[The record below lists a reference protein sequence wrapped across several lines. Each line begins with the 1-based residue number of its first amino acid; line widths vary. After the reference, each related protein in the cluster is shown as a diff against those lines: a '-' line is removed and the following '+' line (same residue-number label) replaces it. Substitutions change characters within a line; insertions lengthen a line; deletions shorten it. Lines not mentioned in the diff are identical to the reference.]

1 MVVRKSNY
9 WLGARVVGFEYLKSD
24 RAKINFEDFSI
35 RVTDS
40 SETYCIIS

>member
-9 WLGARVVGFEYLKSD
+9 WLGVRVVGFEYLKSD

-35 RVTDS
+35 
-40 SETYCIIS
+40 